1 MLRVTRGKLQRCNE
15 KERAHMSDQ
24 TPSGEGVDP
33 TPKNIEHLLH
43 DVREALQMD
52 VAFVSEFAGD
62 QLVFRAL
69 EGDAE
74 SFGWQEGESFPIN
87 ESYCKRVL
95 DGHIP
100 DVVPDA
106 KREDATKDLRVT
118 SEADMGSYCAV
129 PLVLSDGRLYGTLC
143 CVSHAPD
150 PWLRERDLRLMER
163 TASWLVKHLERLDST
178 LRSLGELATR
188 DHLTGVYNRR
198 AGEAHLVKDIAR
210 AERGG
215 GTLSL
220 AVLDLDRLKPI
231 NDEHG
236 HRAGDASLEYFVSVL
251 GRSVREGDWIAR
263 WGGDEFVVGVW
274 QAQGEE
280 TSAERVLERAAME
293 LREDP
298 PVLPSGEEARLT
310 FSAGVV
316 QWRAGDDAQ
325 GLFRKAD
332 EALYRAK
339 RAGRNTVVVHA
350 D

>member
-1 MLRVTRGKLQRCNE
+1 
-15 KERAHMSDQ
+15 
-24 TPSGEGVDP
+24 
-33 TPKNIEHLLH
+33 
-43 DVREALQMD
+43 MD

-74 SFGWQEGESFPIN
+74 SFGWGEGDSFPLD

-95 DGHIP
+95 DGRIRNA
-100 DVVPDA
+100 VPDA
-106 KREDATKDLRVT
+106 KVEEATKDLRVT

-143 CVSHAPD
+143 CASHEPD
-150 PWLRERDLRLMER
+150 PRLRERDLALMER
-163 TASWLVKHLERLDST
+163 TAGLLVKHLERVDEA
-178 LRSLGELATR
+178 LRSLGRLATR
-188 DHLTGVYNRR
+188 DHLTGLLNRR
-198 AGEAHLVKDIAR
+198 AGEERLAQDLAR

-215 GTLSL
+215 GTPSL
-220 AVLDLDRLKPI
+220 AVVDLDGLKPI

-236 HRAGDASLEYFVSVL
+236 HRSGDACLEHFASVL
-251 GRSVREGDWIAR
+251 ARNVRGGDWVAR

-274 QAQGEE
+274 HAPGEE
-280 TSAERVLERAAME
+280 ASAERVLERAAGE

-298 PVLPSGEEARLT
+298 PVLPSGEEARVT
-310 FSAGVV
+310 FSGGIGR
-316 QWRAGDDAQ
+316 WRAGEDAQ

-339 RAGRNTVVVHA
+339 GAGRNTVIVHA